1 MQVACENPAHNDT
14 VATVSYADTGSK
26 RQGRLDGGAVA
37 YQARIVK
44 LVTAK
49 LRSTGQKRVLGV
61 DACFDVSVRLVMPGL
76 LDLDGQCA
84 DHRVALTLADKG
96 SRKIHEPA
104 ALSPHREPLGDPG
117 REGCAELCVGC

>member
-1 MQVACENPAHNDT
+1 
-14 VATVSYADTGSK
+14 
-26 RQGRLDGGAVA
+26 
-37 YQARIVK
+37 VK

-49 LRSTGQKRVLGV
+49 LRSTGQEQVLGV

-104 ALSPHREPLGDPG
+104 ALSPYREPLCDPG
-117 REGCAELCVGC
+117 REGRAKLRVGCKPSCVFFWVASPRIESIYLGQLGIAKR